1 MKQKVKSYG
10 FWVGILSGIGLIV
23 KEILD
28 AAGIVIDQTLIDQ
41 IISVVLAVA
50 CVTGVVAPA
59 KDGEARGSSLS
70 EQAAGDE
77 EQMECAVGEL
87 DESESAEEKKAGT
100 DVA

>member
-28 AAGIVIDQTLIDQ
+28 AAGIAIDQTLIDQ

-50 CVTGVVAPA
+50 CVTGVVVPA
-59 KDGEARGSSLS
+59 KK
-70 EQAAGDE
+70 EQAESAQTAEQIDPLGVSTDE
-77 EQMECAVGEL
+77 ESPKTQ
-87 DESESAEEKKAGT
+87 T
-100 DVA
+100 DNAPEQEVKVE